1 MKLEQSFVFVFFAC
15 SSFRIKSKLDLKKI
29 NDENNIEKQ
38 LRQPLA
44 VCVTVCPC
52 VRVFVRRSP
61 ARRPPARLPAVVCVC
76 VCVRTG
82 GQLHFR
88 ISSTRFARSSTNF
101 LRAFMSTKRFA
112 LQFEFNHAPRA
123 FIKRVALHF
132 EFQARASRSIPFIN
146 KFAFQFELCFS
157 RLSPRISAYRT
168 VLSYSTRAQVHAHK
182 RMALST

>member
-1 MKLEQSFVFVFFAC
+1 MRKTYFLYSEKKLSP
-15 SSFRIKSKLDLKKI
+15 
-29 NDENNIEKQ
+29 
-38 LRQPLA
+38 PLA

-52 VRVFVRRSP
+52 VRVFVRRPPFARPPTARAS
-61 ARRPPARLPAVVCVC
+61 ARRCVC

-146 KFAFQFELCFS
+146 QFALQFELCFS

-182 RMALST
+182 RIALST